1 MIIIIILYWI
11 RQKNFLSSRIWWFQV
26 YYSLPAAGF
35 EADGARVL
43 RSLHCGHE
51 DDPSVASAVVEC
63 LRWCAWRWWWWWRCR
78 WWWWLCWSCL
88 VAATATEDDFL
99 CRKDRIFRL
108 HRLSRPGDEES
119 EDPSESAPPPPV
131 VVQDAWTAG
140 DESDESLL
148 FPALLLLLPELLL
161 PLLLDQK
168 PIVVRR

>member
-1 MIIIIILYWI
+1 M
-11 RQKNFLSSRIWWFQV
+11 
-26 YYSLPAAGF
+26 
-35 EADGARVL
+35 
-43 RSLHCGHE
+43 
-51 DDPSVASAVVEC
+51 
-63 LRWCAWRWWWWWRCR
+63 
-78 WWWWLCWSCL
+78 

-108 HRLSRPGDEES
+108 HRLSRLGDEES
-119 EDPSESAPPPPV
+119 EDPSESAPPPPA

-148 FPALLLLLPELLL
+148 FPALLLLPELLL